1 MKCYIHTD
9 QDAVGACVACGNL
22 ICGTCEVDV
31 DGRKH
36 CKKCVTRVFQER
48 NSQSQLP
55 AQPPP
60 QQVFMNAGGGGGG
73 GQTNVVVHK
82 PFNHSFHLVITL
94 LTCGLWLPVWIILA
108 LMD

>member
-1 MKCYIHTD
+1 
-9 QDAVGACVACGNL
+9 
-22 ICGTCEVDV
+22 
-31 DGRKH
+31 
-36 CKKCVTRVFQER
+36 
-48 NSQSQLP
+48 
-55 AQPPP
+55 
-60 QQVFMNAGGGGGG
+60 MNAGGGGGG